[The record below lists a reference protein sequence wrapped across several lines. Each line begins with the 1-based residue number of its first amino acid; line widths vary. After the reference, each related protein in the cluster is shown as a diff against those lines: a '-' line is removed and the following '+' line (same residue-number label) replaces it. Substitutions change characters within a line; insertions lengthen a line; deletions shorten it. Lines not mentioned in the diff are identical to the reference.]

1 MTLSLEAVSE
11 FKEIYA
17 RQFGEKL
24 SDVEA
29 GQKALAT
36 LKFFRLIYSESAPVG
51 WKRQIKNISRS
62 SAKGGDK

>member
-1 MTLSLEAVSE
+1 MTLSLEAISE

-24 SDVEA
+24 SDIEA

-36 LKFFRLIYSESAPVG
+36 LKFFR
-51 WKRQIKNISRS
+51 QIIHVLGHRLGKASDRLSILL
-62 SAKGGDK
+62 

>member
-11 FKEIYA
+11 FKEIYT

-24 SDVEA
+24 SDAEA

-36 LKFFRLIYSESAPVG
+36 LKFFRLIYSESAPDG
-51 WKRQIKNISRS
+51 WEKKYDKTKRI
-62 SAKGGDK
+62 